1 MSVYTV
7 MRNPSTVWMN
17 RVSKLNDRQV
27 LLLYLPGLGLRISQL
42 KEKKNQI
49 TLAFVLCSFFFPLSL
64 HRCFLPHLWC
74 ACVVCIFKVCKRRC
88 LKKKMRAAMQLHA
101 FPCDA
106 TLVHRGALSL
116 DTNAEISCPHPLPSL
131 TTSCNVIYKPSSSR
145 VSLSFFFFFI
155 HRSLTR
161 VVQRTK
167 GLLVYRFSVECM
179 LLLFF
184 SRGESAFSP
193 CSFLFYSLAS
203 VSWLVG
209 RAVTAWQF
217 FFFFMCVCA
226 CACVCSC
233 YYCQL
238 SVADTRLVH
247 LDASALSPTQPTS
260 ARMHALLFF
269 FFFRF

>member
-1 MSVYTV
+1 
-7 MRNPSTVWMN
+7 MN

-116 DTNAEISCPHPLPSL
+116 DTNTEISCPHPLPSL

-145 VSLSFFFFFI
+145 VSLSFFFSFTA
-155 HRSLTR
+155 RSLALFKEPKDSLCT
-161 VVQRTK
+161 VFLSSVF
-167 GLLVYRFSVECM
+167 YYYFSHEERA
-179 LLLFF
+179 L
-184 SRGESAFSP
+184 SR
-193 CSFLFYSLAS
+193 
-203 VSWLVG
+203 
-209 RAVTAWQF
+209 RAVF
-217 FFFFMCVCA
+217 SF
-226 CACVCSC
+226 
-233 YYCQL
+233 
-238 SVADTRLVH
+238 TRLPP
-247 LDASALSPTQPTS
+247 LAD
-260 ARMHALLFF
+260 LLGG
-269 FFFRF
+269 R

>member
-1 MSVYTV
+1 
-7 MRNPSTVWMN
+7 MN

-116 DTNAEISCPHPLPSL
+116 DTNTEISCPHPLPSL

-145 VSLSFFFFFI
+145 VSLSFFFHSPLAHSRCSKNQRTPCVPFFCRVYFI
-155 HRSLTR
+155 IIFLTR
-161 VVQRTK
+161 RERFLAVQ
-167 GLLVYRFSVECM
+167 FS
-179 LLLFF
+179 LLL
-184 SRGESAFSP
+184 
-193 CSFLFYSLAS
+193 
-203 VSWLVG
+203 
-209 RAVTAWQF
+209 
-217 FFFFMCVCA
+217 A
-226 CACVCSC
+226 C
-233 YYCQL
+233 L
-238 SVADTRLVH
+238 R
-247 LDASALSPTQPTS
+247 
-260 ARMHALLFF
+260 
-269 FFFRF
+269 

>member
-1 MSVYTV
+1 MLVAFHECVHSHAKSIDRVNEPSVEIERSPGPALV
-7 MRNPSTVWMN
+7 LAWPGPSYIAAE
-17 RVSKLNDRQV
+17 R
-27 LLLYLPGLGLRISQL
+27 
-42 KEKKNQI
+42 KEKPNHPRVCVM
-49 TLAFVLCSFFFPLSL
+49 LFFFPLSL

-116 DTNAEISCPHPLPSL
+116 DTNTEISCPHPLPSL

-167 GLLVYRFSVECM
+167 GLLVYRFSVECI

-203 VSWLVG
+203 VS
-209 RAVTAWQF
+209 
-217 FFFFMCVCA
+217 
-226 CACVCSC
+226 
-233 YYCQL
+233 
-238 SVADTRLVH
+238 
-247 LDASALSPTQPTS
+247 
-260 ARMHALLFF
+260 
-269 FFFRF
+269 

>member
-1 MSVYTV
+1 MLVAFHECVHSHAKSIDRVNEPSVEIERSPGPALV
-7 MRNPSTVWMN
+7 LAWPGPSYIAAE
-17 RVSKLNDRQV
+17 R
-27 LLLYLPGLGLRISQL
+27 
-42 KEKKNQI
+42 KEKPNHPRVCVM
-49 TLAFVLCSFFFPLSL
+49 LFFFPLSL

-145 VSLSFFFFFI
+145 VSLSFFFFI

-203 VSWLVG
+203 VS
-209 RAVTAWQF
+209 
-217 FFFFMCVCA
+217 
-226 CACVCSC
+226 
-233 YYCQL
+233 
-238 SVADTRLVH
+238 
-247 LDASALSPTQPTS
+247 
-260 ARMHALLFF
+260 
-269 FFFRF
+269 